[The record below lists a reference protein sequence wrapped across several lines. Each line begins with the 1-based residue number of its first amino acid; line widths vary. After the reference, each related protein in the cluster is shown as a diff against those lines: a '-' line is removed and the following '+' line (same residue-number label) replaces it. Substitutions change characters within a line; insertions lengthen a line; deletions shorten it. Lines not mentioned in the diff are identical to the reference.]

1 MNEMFDMNN
10 MPGRTQSDMAN
21 SFEMT
26 NPSGFLAETESS
38 YPEIFH
44 RLMPYVSEKAA
55 AITDPFEIRPRDI
68 ERMADEVLTESGVMM
83 NPPRGHSSESM
94 RDVARMLMTAE
105 IDRMYDSTSA
115 LFPIFAPP
123 FFFGPGWGWGPRG
136 GWGWGRGHWRG

>member
-10 MPGRTQSDMAN
+10 SPERNQ
-21 SFEMT
+21 FEMT
-26 NPSGFLAETESS
+26 NPSGFLAEAESS

-55 AITDPFEIRPRDI
+55 TITDPFEISPRDI
-68 ERMADEVLTESGVMM
+68 EHMADEVLNESGVMM
-83 NPPRGHSSESM
+83 NPPRGHNSESM

-105 IDRMYDSTSA
+105 IDRMYDSTST

-123 FFFGPGWGWGPRG
+123 FFFRPGWFWGPR
-136 GWGWGRGHWRG
+136 WRWDRGRDRDRDRDWRR